1 MKSRVRGAWTGLC
14 LGIKSDK
21 YVLRLILG
29 DCHDASGQSNVLQNG
44 ELSDSRP
51 WFFRS
56 DNFTICIISSV
67 LSTQTYRPSLRL
79 RHHLSIPIYVS
90 ISGLFYMVC
99 TTPSIIRNINLIPY
113 WKSSHIIASIAYERC
128 FPFESYQCRY
138 KIYNNGKSRFQLSLF
153 ILNKNPTQ
161 KHTLCINLQ
170 KHFKRDRLPHCSS
183 LMF

>member
-1 MKSRVRGAWTGLC
+1 MYCVLFWGIVMMRLDRVMYFKMESCQTQDPDSSGV
-14 LGIKSDK
+14 I
-21 YVLRLILG
+21 ILPFALFHPCYPLKPT
-29 DCHDASGQSNVLQNG
+29 DQA
-44 ELSDSRP
+44 
-51 WFFRS
+51 
-56 DNFTICIISSV
+56 
-67 LSTQTYRPSLRL
+67 SLRL